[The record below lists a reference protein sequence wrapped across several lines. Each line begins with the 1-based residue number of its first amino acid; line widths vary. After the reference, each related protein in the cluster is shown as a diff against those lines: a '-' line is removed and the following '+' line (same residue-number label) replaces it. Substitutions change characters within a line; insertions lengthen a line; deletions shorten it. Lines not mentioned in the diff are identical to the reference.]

1 MSSLRFE
8 GVTKRFGSV
17 TAVNRI
23 SFEINHGE
31 FVVMLGPTGA
41 GKTTT
46 LKLTAGIYK
55 PNEGN
60 IYIDDELVNDV
71 HPIFRDVAFVFQN
84 YILYPNMTVYENLAF
99 PLRSKFRRNL
109 NDSEV
114 DKTVKRIAEMLHIEH
129 LLGRMPQNL
138 SGGEQQRVALG
149 RALVRK
155 PRIFL
160 MDEPLSNLDAKLRE
174 EMRTELKRIHR
185 ELGET
190 FFFVTHDYV
199 EAFSMAD
206 RIIILNEG
214 QIEQIGTPNEIYD
227 EPASLFVASFISSPP
242 LNTLSGFIEKGSFI
256 LKIEDKNI
264 KTNLKVNDLEGK
276 DVMLGIRPEDLVLT
290 HEEDE
295 EAIFNFPGEVY
306 IVEDL
311 GTYSVIT
318 VNFDGI
324 FLRQK
329 YLGYPDMK
337 PGEKVWVKVDGPVF
351 SFDKESGRRL
361 K

>member
-8 GVTKRFGSV
+8 EVTKRFGNV
-17 TAVNRI
+17 RAVDGI
-23 SFEINHGE
+23 SFEISHGE

-55 PNEGN
+55 PDKGN
-60 IYIDDELVNDV
+60 IYIDNELVNDV

-99 PLRSKFRRNL
+99 PLKSKFRNL
-109 NDSEV
+109 SNSKV
-114 DKTVKRIAEMLHIEH
+114 DETVKRVARMLHIEH
-129 LLGRMPQNL
+129 LLNRMPQNL

-155 PRIFL
+155 PKIFL
-160 MDEPLSNLDAKLRE
+160 MDEPLTNLDAKLRE
-174 EMRTELKRIHR
+174 EMRTELKRIHK

-206 RIIILNEG
+206 RIIVLNEG
-214 QIEQIGTPNEIYD
+214 KIEQIGTPSEIYD

-242 LNTLSGFIEKGSFI
+242 LNTLSGFVEESSFI
-256 LKIEDKNI
+256 LKAKDKDI
-264 KTNLKVNDLEGK
+264 KTNLRIEGLEGK
-276 DVMLGIRPEDLVLT
+276 EVIVGIRPEDLILSRERCESV
-290 HEEDE
+290 
-295 EAIFNFPGEVY
+295 IFDFPGEVY

-311 GTYSVIT
+311 GTFSVIT
-318 VNFDGI
+318 INFDGI

-329 YLGYPDMK
+329 YLGYPDVK
-337 PGEKVWVKVDGPVF
+337 PAERVWVGIDGPVF
-351 SFDKESGRRL
+351 YFDRDTGRRL
-361 K
+361 R